1 VADLDAMA
9 AGGERRPVDVAHPSL
24 FSTHQRHPKR
34 QRHPSAAILG
44 VMDDVFT
51 ARLVGIPMTASG
63 DVDVYSGVARLSGF
77 AL

>member
-1 VADLDAMA
+1 MADLDAMA

-24 FSTHQRHPKR
+24 FSTH

>member
-1 VADLDAMA
+1 
-9 AGGERRPVDVAHPSL
+9 
-24 FSTHQRHPKR
+24 
-34 QRHPSAAILG
+34 
-44 VMDDVFT
+44 MDDVFT